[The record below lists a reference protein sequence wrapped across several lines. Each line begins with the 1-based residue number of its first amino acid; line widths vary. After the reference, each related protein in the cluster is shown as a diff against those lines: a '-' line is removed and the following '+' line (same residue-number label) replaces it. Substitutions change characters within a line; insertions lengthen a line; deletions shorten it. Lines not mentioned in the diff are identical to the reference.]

1 MLRLEGVVFR
11 FGTAIEAPV
20 SSSVE
25 PACNRASRDAKRCGP
40 RKGRVRTR
48 PDCHIERAPIAIPAG
63 VASPAFPWQPVKSQY
78 GGRLNM
84 ILPVSLTAA
93 AAAAFINLWL
103 GIRIGQVRTSEK
115 VSIGDGGN
123 EKVIRRMR
131 AQANFVEFTP
141 FVLILIALIEMA
153 AGTSTLLWAV
163 MAVYMVA
170 RIAHALGMDGLPR
183 GRAIGIILTLLIMTG
198 LAGYAVYIAHS
209 SDGKVIAPAEVIQA
223 G

>member
-1 MLRLEGVVFR
+1 
-11 FGTAIEAPV
+11 
-20 SSSVE
+20 
-25 PACNRASRDAKRCGP
+25 
-40 RKGRVRTR
+40 
-48 PDCHIERAPIAIPAG
+48 
-63 VASPAFPWQPVKSQY
+63 
-78 GGRLNM
+78 M
-84 ILPVSLTAA
+84 ILPISLTAA

-141 FVLILIALIEMA
+141 FVLILIALIELA
-153 AGTSTLLWAV
+153 TGTSTWLWAI
-163 MAVYMVA
+163 MSVYMVA
-170 RIAHALGMDGLPR
+170 RIVHALGMDGMAK
-183 GRAIGIILTLLIMTG
+183 GRPIGIMLTLLIMTG

-209 SDGKVIAPAEVIQA
+209 SDGKITAPTAEAVPA

>member
-1 MLRLEGVVFR
+1 
-11 FGTAIEAPV
+11 
-20 SSSVE
+20 
-25 PACNRASRDAKRCGP
+25 
-40 RKGRVRTR
+40 
-48 PDCHIERAPIAIPAG
+48 
-63 VASPAFPWQPVKSQY
+63 
-78 GGRLNM
+78 M

-141 FVLILIALIEMA
+141 FVLILIALVELA
-153 AGTSTLLWAV
+153 VGTSTLLWAA
-163 MAVYMVA
+163 MAVYMLA
-170 RIAHALGMDGLPR
+170 RIAHALGMDGMPK
-183 GRAIGIILTLLIMTG
+183 GRPIGIMLTLLIMTG
-198 LAGYAVYIAHS
+198 LAGYSVYVAHS
-209 SDGKVIAPAEVIQA
+209 SDGKITAPPAEAISV

>member
-1 MLRLEGVVFR
+1 
-11 FGTAIEAPV
+11 
-20 SSSVE
+20 
-25 PACNRASRDAKRCGP
+25 
-40 RKGRVRTR
+40 
-48 PDCHIERAPIAIPAG
+48 
-63 VASPAFPWQPVKSQY
+63 
-78 GGRLNM
+78 M
-84 ILPVSLTAA
+84 ILPISLSAA

-141 FVLILIALIEMA
+141 FVLILIVLLELAT
-153 AGTSTLLWAV
+153 GTSTLLWAA
-163 MAVYMVA
+163 MAVFMVA
-170 RIAHALGMDGLPR
+170 RIVHALGMDGMAK
-183 GRAIGIILTLLIMTG
+183 GRPIGIMLTLLIMTG

-209 SDGKVIAPAEVIQA
+209 SDGTITTPASEAVSA

>member
-1 MLRLEGVVFR
+1 
-11 FGTAIEAPV
+11 
-20 SSSVE
+20 
-25 PACNRASRDAKRCGP
+25 
-40 RKGRVRTR
+40 
-48 PDCHIERAPIAIPAG
+48 
-63 VASPAFPWQPVKSQY
+63 
-78 GGRLNM
+78 M
-84 ILPVSLTAA
+84 ILPISLSAA

-141 FVLILIALIEMA
+141 FVLILIALIELA
-153 AGTSTLLWAV
+153 TGTSTWLWAV
-163 MAVYMVA
+163 MAVFMVA
-170 RIAHALGMDGLPR
+170 RIVHALGMDGMAK
-183 GRAIGIILTLLIMTG
+183 GRPIGIMLTLLIMTG

-209 SDGKVIAPAEVIQA
+209 SDGKITVPATEAVPA

>member
-1 MLRLEGVVFR
+1 M
-11 FGTAIEAPV
+11 I
-20 SSSVE
+20 
-25 PACNRASRDAKRCGP
+25 
-40 RKGRVRTR
+40 
-48 PDCHIERAPIAIPAG
+48 
-63 VASPAFPWQPVKSQY
+63 
-78 GGRLNM
+78 
-84 ILPVSLTAA
+84 ILPISLTAA

-141 FVLILIALIEMA
+141 FVLVLIALVELA
-153 AGTSTLLWAV
+153 TGTSTWLWAV

-170 RIAHALGMDGLPR
+170 RIVHALGMDGMAR
-183 GRAIGIILTLLIMTG
+183 GRPIGITLTLLIMTG
-198 LAGYAVYIAHS
+198 LAGYAVYVAHS
-209 SDGKVIAPAEVIQA
+209 SDGTITEPVAEAVSA

>member
-1 MLRLEGVVFR
+1 
-11 FGTAIEAPV
+11 
-20 SSSVE
+20 
-25 PACNRASRDAKRCGP
+25 
-40 RKGRVRTR
+40 
-48 PDCHIERAPIAIPAG
+48 
-63 VASPAFPWQPVKSQY
+63 
-78 GGRLNM
+78 M
-84 ILPVSLTAA
+84 ILPISLTAA

-141 FVLILIALIEMA
+141 FVLVLIALIELA
-153 AGTSTLLWAV
+153 TGTSTWLWAV
-163 MAVYMVA
+163 MAVFMVA
-170 RIAHALGMDGLPR
+170 RIVHALGMDGMAK
-183 GRAIGIILTLLIMTG
+183 GRPIGIMLTLLIMTG

-209 SDGKVIAPAEVIQA
+209 SDGKITAPAAEAVSA